1 MESYFKEHLKKRISK
16 SKESVELKVPAV
28 FEKQCQNF
36 LDESRSQVI
45 YIGMVN
51 HCIVQVSISPSKME
65 AYLNALFLP
74 DTPPMDMDDIH
85 VALHNANITHGVTD
99 KELET
104 HLHRNSL
111 TGTVIGVLI
120 ATGTAPIAGKP
131 GELIMLKRPYDRNAP
146 EDLMSFDAINTE
158 EVIAEIASPIP
169 SIPGVNVHGESFN
182 TSALK
187 VVNYKLNNHIHSI
200 TSDEKQVLIAGVSG
214 HVLLDNESLQL
225 KEILVVKG
233 DVTVHRGY
241 LTYDNDVHV
250 TGDIMDKVSVNIG
263 KDLKLSGLI
272 AAADVQIGGH
282 LHISKGIFG
291 KGAANI
297 DVGGET
303 YAKYIN
309 DAKLTCQGNVYAGK
323 EMMNSVTK
331 TYSRIDSEYALI
343 VGGKA
348 FAYKGVKIHSLGS
361 QLGVPTFVAVG
372 LDPDMYR
379 MKFVLIQEMEEV
391 EEKMLRAKEHIKS
404 ASSDNIE
411 HAKEILQNFESE
423 YSSRKSE
430 IEYLEGKVL
439 PVDKY
444 AEVRVYKR
452 VYPGVKIMIGMEEMD
467 IREIIEGPVKFYLEG
482 SVIKAKSFKVN

>member
-1 MESYFKEHLKKRISK
+1 
-16 SKESVELKVPAV
+16 
-28 FEKQCQNF
+28 
-36 LDESRSQVI
+36 
-45 YIGMVN
+45 
-51 HCIVQVSISPSKME
+51 
-65 AYLNALFLP
+65 
-74 DTPPMDMDDIH
+74 
-85 VALHNANITHGVTD
+85 
-99 KELET
+99 
-104 HLHRNSL
+104 
-111 TGTVIGVLI
+111 
-120 ATGTAPIAGKP
+120 
-131 GELIMLKRPYDRNAP
+131 
-146 EDLMSFDAINTE
+146 
-158 EVIAEIASPIP
+158 
-169 SIPGVNVHGESFN
+169 
-182 TSALK
+182 
-187 VVNYKLNNHIHSI
+187 
-200 TSDEKQVLIAGVSG
+200 
-214 HVLLDNESLQL
+214 
-225 KEILVVKG
+225 
-233 DVTVHRGY
+233 
-241 LTYDNDVHV
+241 
-250 TGDIMDKVSVNIG
+250 
-263 KDLKLSGLI
+263 
-272 AAADVQIGGH
+272 
-282 LHISKGIFG
+282 
-291 KGAANI
+291 
-297 DVGGET
+297 VGGET